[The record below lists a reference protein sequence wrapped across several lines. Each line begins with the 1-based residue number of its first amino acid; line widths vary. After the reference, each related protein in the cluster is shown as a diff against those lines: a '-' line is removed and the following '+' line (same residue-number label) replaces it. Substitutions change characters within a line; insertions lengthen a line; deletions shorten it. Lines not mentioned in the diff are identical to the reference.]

1 MHPVRTFIPHL
12 LLIFGLSVFLQAQ
25 RVYERGT
32 FVSYPAG
39 KHINHSHYSKWNVY
53 FAVEDGV
60 LVYSHHNREWL
71 EPITASNG
79 LSQYP
84 VLLVWQ
90 NAATQDL
97 WIITPDY
104 VFVYDELSD
113 WMSKIPLP
121 RDPKYSGTYELGIT
135 EDYVIVS
142 ASSRER
148 IEKYSAVFSK
158 TAGVFEFWGDNKD
171 LDLDWNSVD
180 WIHAVAP
187 HLTDVLDVL
196 PVQTVRGGS
205 FDADGN
211 IHLDGHPRNS
221 MGEVS
226 SLAGESAAGESYLS
240 TYGMGIFHQSIPGG
254 EFTNLPYGLLS
265 PDVMAMDILNHS
277 LVIGGRAGLTFID
290 STAFSYDEA
299 IREIAFDY
307 SFISD
312 IDVLDDRVIIAGRGG
327 VFRDSQGQGGWE
339 RVISKKDLLS
349 DRIYSIASG
358 SGGNLMVATE
368 RNAFLYHES
377 GLVLETLFPTG
388 LDWPVF
394 DIYYQDN
401 VFYLSTYYGVYMYDE
416 ISLGFI
422 GKLNS
427 AGELLAPTSDA
438 AIDPIYECVIHRDQL
453 WASTHRGIM
462 SHDLL
467 NKEGGFHLSP
477 NTPFK
482 PRGLTATNKSI
493 WVGTD
498 IGLYSFDMKSST
510 WRHYTVNDGLISNFI
525 TELVAEENYIWVGT
539 NLGLTRLKW
548 KNLY

>member
-1 MHPVRTFIPHL
+1 MYSARTL
-12 LLIFGLSVFLQAQ
+12 LTHSLLVLCLSLVLEAQ
-25 RVYERGT
+25 HVYERGT

-39 KHINHSHYSKWNVY
+39 KHINHSHYSRWNIY

-60 LVYSHHNREWL
+60 LAYSHHNREWL

-90 NAATQDL
+90 NAGTQDL

-113 WMSKIPLP
+113 WMSKLPLP
-121 RDPKYSGTYELGIT
+121 RDPKYSGIYELGIT
-135 EDYVIVS
+135 DKYVIVT
-142 ASSRER
+142 ASGGETN
-148 IEKYSAVFSK
+148 EKHSAVFSK
-158 TAGVFEFWGDNKD
+158 TAGIFEFWGLNED
-171 LDLDWNSVD
+171 LDIDWSGVH
-180 WIHAVAP
+180 WIHAVTPQLSTVYDA
-187 HLTDVLDVL
+187 L
-196 PVQTVRGGS
+196 PVQSVRDGS
-205 FDADGN
+205 FDPDGN

-221 MGEVS
+221 MGAVS
-226 SLAGESAAGESYLS
+226 SLTGESAAGESFLS
-240 TYGMGIFHQSIPGG
+240 TYGMGIFHQDIPGG

-265 PDVMAMDILNHS
+265 PDVMAMDILNER
-277 LVIGGRAGLTFID
+277 LVIGGRAGLTFMD
-290 STAFSYDEA
+290 STNFSYDEA

-307 SFISD
+307 SFVTD
-312 IDVLDDRVIIAGRGG
+312 IDVLGNSIVIAGRGG

-339 RVISKKDLLS
+339 RLITKKDMLS

-368 RNAFLYHES
+368 RNAFLFHES

-394 DIYYQDN
+394 DVYYEN
-401 VFYLSTYYGVYMYDE
+401 NMFYLSTYYGVYIYDE
-416 ISLGFI
+416 VSLGFI
-422 GKLNS
+422 GRLNS

-438 AIDPIYECVIHRDQL
+438 AIDPVYESVIFKDKL

-467 NKEGGFHLSP
+467 TKEGFFALSP
-477 NTPFK
+477 DTPFK
-482 PRGLTATNKSI
+482 PRGLTATKKSI

-510 WRHYTVNDGLISNFI
+510 WRHYTVNDGLISNFV